1 LRHGVN
7 AQQSN
12 LTGLRVDDL
21 TGHVTRRLAFHLSDE
36 DLLAVIV
43 ATFLD
48 PGFKQLLAARR
59 RKMWIEEKPRI
70 SVRSTS
76 QATQGG
82 QVGRSKGP
90 NALLNRPGGGGK
102 FSRATMLQREAN
114 IYQQKSMLRR
124 KLGRFTVI
132 SVRQKIE
139 TSNVFRPAPGK
150 DGRGHFGR

>member
-1 LRHGVN
+1 
-7 AQQSN
+7 
-12 LTGLRVDDL
+12 
-21 TGHVTRRLAFHLSDE
+21 
-36 DLLAVIV
+36 
-43 ATFLD
+43 
-48 PGFKQLLAARR
+48 
-59 RKMWIEEKPRI
+59 MWIEEKPRI

-90 NALLNRPGGGGK
+90 TAFLNRPGGGGK

-114 IYQQKSMLRR
+114 IYQLKSMFRR

-139 TSNVFRPAPGK
+139 TSNLFGPAPSK
-150 DGRGHFGR
+150 DGRGRFGR